1 MQFFAASTYAA
12 NVQPHLS
19 FHPNANP
26 LRFSAGRANST
37 LQLLAPSVASRSVAR
52 ASTLSP
58 PRCHRPPLVNSEEP
72 SRVFQRPRITRCQNA
87 SCRRL
92 VKVYANRHS
101 KRLQPARIQPVR
113 SNVISEYEKLVCPT
127 SLRSLTPFHSTPT
140 PTPSQVIG
148 TPSRVPLHPTPFRFR

>member
-19 FHPNANP
+19 FHPYADP

-37 LQLLAPSVASRSVAR
+37 LQHLTSSVASRLVTR

-58 PRCHRPPLVNSEEP
+58 PRCRLLPPVRSEEP
-72 SRVFQRPRITRCQNA
+72 PRVFQRPRITRCQNA
-87 SCRRL
+87 FCRRL
-92 VKVYANRHS
+92 VTVHANQHS

-148 TPSRVPLHPTPFRFR
+148 TPSRVLLHPTPFRYR